1 MDSEQAAVIVIPI
14 TRTEMCNFIREHHR
28 HHCPPVG
35 FKAAIAAA
43 KDGTV
48 VGVGIVGR
56 PVARH
61 LDDGWTCEIT
71 RVAVVDGEDGRN
83 ACSFLY
89 GALRRL
95 GFALGYRRI
104 ITYTLP
110 TESGASLRGAG
121 YRQVGLRGGG
131 SWSTPTRPRVDKA
144 PTCQKLLWDAVA
156 P

>member
-1 MDSEQAAVIVIPI
+1 MAPEQAAVIVVNIN
-14 TRTEMCNFIREHHR
+14 RTEMCLFIKKHHR
-28 HHCPPVG
+28 HHKPPVG
-35 FKAAIAAA
+35 YKAAIGASQ
-43 KDGTV
+43 DGIV
-48 VGVGIVGR
+48 VGVGVVGR

-71 RVAVVDGEDGRN
+71 RVAVIEGADGRN

-131 SWSTPTRPRVDKA
+131 SWSRKARPRIDSA
-144 PTCQKLLWDAVA
+144 PTCQKLLWDTVSQ
-156 P
+156 